1 MLSSYTILQYLEFLL
16 YFVLASDWNAP
27 FFFSRIYWRAEYVCI
42 VLLAMESC
50 MQQIVELKNAAQCAS
65 LILFVGE
72 VVLVYWPSLVI
83 VSFNHGLITY
93 FFYWKLIY
101 LQHISQSDATYSCA
115 ISSMQALTRENQEVV
130 EVIE

>member
-1 MLSSYTILQYLEFLL
+1 
-16 YFVLASDWNAP
+16 
-27 FFFSRIYWRAEYVCI
+27 
-42 VLLAMESC
+42 MESC
-50 MQQIVELKNAAQCAS
+50 MQQIVELKNAVQ
-65 LILFVGE
+65 FVGE

-115 ISSMQALTRENQEVV
+115 ISSMQALRRENQEVV

>member
-1 MLSSYTILQYLEFLL
+1 M
-16 YFVLASDWNAP
+16 
-27 FFFSRIYWRAEYVCI
+27 

-50 MQQIVELKNAAQCAS
+50 MQQIVELKNAVQCAS

-93 FFYWKLIY
+93 FFY
-101 LQHISQSDATYSCA
+101 
-115 ISSMQALTRENQEVV
+115 
-130 EVIE
+130 

>member
-1 MLSSYTILQYLEFLL
+1 MHE
-16 YFVLASDWNAP
+16 
-27 FFFSRIYWRAEYVCI
+27 
-42 VLLAMESC
+42 
-50 MQQIVELKNAAQCAS
+50 QIVELKNAAQCAS

>member
-1 MLSSYTILQYLEFLL
+1 
-16 YFVLASDWNAP
+16 
-27 FFFSRIYWRAEYVCI
+27 
-42 VLLAMESC
+42 

-93 FFYWKLIY
+93 FFLLKINLPTAHQPIRCN
-101 LQHISQSDATYSCA
+101 I
-115 ISSMQALTRENQEVV
+115 
-130 EVIE
+130 